1 MHCQW
6 QQLSSTTTKKY
17 MVVVLGK
24 IRQLSIILPEYVWIT
39 YEGLKFTPHVTTIKD
54 LHFLFSKMTHLE
66 IYLYTYM
73 YTQTIIKQLLT
84 TSCIT
89 ERTQWSKPLLVANST
104 YESQRAAIVYTAVTT
119 QTSLDTQL
127 SVHRL
132 KHLVTDIYNVTD
144 GQLKMP
150 ASVCIWMIVTC
161 LSCDH
166 DEQNQEVKQNKV
178 CQEKELSPRCSTE
191 ESC

>member
-89 ERTQWSKPLLVANST
+89 ERTQWSKPFLGSKFYLWITESSYSVYSCHNTNQSWYTIICSQTETFGDWYITWLTDNSKCLLAFV
-104 YESQRAAIVYTAVTT
+104 YE
-119 QTSLDTQL
+119 
-127 SVHRL
+127 
-132 KHLVTDIYNVTD
+132 
-144 GQLKMP
+144 
-150 ASVCIWMIVTC
+150 W
-161 LSCDH
+161 
-166 DEQNQEVKQNKV
+166 
-178 CQEKELSPRCSTE
+178 
-191 ESC
+191 

>member
-1 MHCQW
+1 MFIRGLLLHA
-6 QQLSSTTTKKY
+6 LVNALPMATTIINNNKKKY

-89 ERTQWSKPLLVANST
+89 ERTQ
-104 YESQRAAIVYTAVTT
+104 
-119 QTSLDTQL
+119 
-127 SVHRL
+127 
-132 KHLVTDIYNVTD
+132 
-144 GQLKMP
+144 
-150 ASVCIWMIVTC
+150 
-161 LSCDH
+161 
-166 DEQNQEVKQNKV
+166 
-178 CQEKELSPRCSTE
+178 
-191 ESC
+191 